1 MLLLTATTFAAAGGI
16 HYQTPMLGAMA
27 AEFGADSSTIGW
39 VPTLTFGG
47 FLVGIVLLVP
57 LGDRLDKRRLI
68 ITQHFA
74 AMLALL
80 AAGAAQGVAAAAASG
95 FLIGLCACY
104 AQNIVPMVAELAP
117 PGERGRAVGTVL
129 TALFLGI
136 LFARITGGIV
146 AAQLGWRWMYVLGAA
161 LLALIAPALIAR
173 LPHSAPKTTLAYP
186 ELLASMLALARVH
199 ADMRRVVA
207 IQLLLGICY
216 GGFWATIATM
226 LLQRHG
232 LGPTVAGLIG
242 IPGAAGILIARPA
255 GRWLDLRGPA
265 PIVTTGIAL
274 IIAAYGVFAFGV
286 WWPAALAVGAAL
298 LDSGLR
304 AAMVAN
310 QTVVNSLAP
319 EARSRSNTV
328 FGLSVWSGNAVGAFI
343 ATSALAASGWL
354 AVCAISALAAALA
367 LGVQLRAMRRAHD
380 NRPWTRLSCS
390 WKRTGRR

>member
-57 LGDRLDKRRLI
+57 LGDRVDKRRLI

-274 IIAAYGVFAFGV
+274 IIATYGVFAFGV

-354 AVCAISALAAALA
+354 AVCAISALAAAAA
-367 LGVQLRAMRRAHD
+367 LGVQLRAMR
-380 NRPWTRLSCS
+380 NRGQSPI
-390 WKRTGRR
+390 

>member
-39 VPTLTFGG
+39 IPTLTFGG
-47 FLVGIVLLVP
+47 FLVGIALLVP
-57 LGDRLDKRRLI
+57 LGDRVDKRRLI

-74 AMLALL
+74 AIVALL
-80 AAGAAQGVAAAAASG
+80 AAAAATGVATAAASG

-104 AQNIVPMVAELAP
+104 AQNIVPTVAELAP
-117 PGERGRAVGTVL
+117 PAGRGRAVGTVL

-136 LFARITGGIV
+136 LFARISGGIV
-146 AAQLGWRWMYVLGAA
+146 AAQLGWRWMYLLGAA

-173 LPHSAPKTTLAYP
+173 LPHSTPKTTLAYP
-186 ELLASMLALARVH
+186 KLLASMLTLARVH

-207 IQLLLGICY
+207 IQVLLGICY

-226 LLQRHG
+226 LLQWHG
-232 LGPTVAGLIG
+232 LGPAVAGLIG

-274 IIAAYGVFAFGV
+274 IIAAYGVLAFGI

-328 FGLSVWSGNAVGAFI
+328 FGLSVWSGNAIGAFI

-354 AVCAISALAAALA
+354 AVCAISALAAAAALA
-367 LGVQLRAMRRAHD
+367 VQLRSVLR
-380 NRPWTRLSCS
+380 
-390 WKRTGRR
+390 

>member
-57 LGDRLDKRRLI
+57 LGDRVDKRRLI

-354 AVCAISALAAALA
+354 AVCAISALAATLA
-367 LGVQLRAMRRAHD
+367 LGVQLRAMR
-380 NRPWTRLSCS
+380 NPGQSPI
-390 WKRTGRR
+390 

>member
-1 MLLLTATTFAAAGGI
+1 MLLLTAATFAAAGGI

-27 AEFGADSSTIGW
+27 AEFGADSATVGW

-57 LGDRLDKRRLI
+57 LGDRVDKRRLI
-68 ITQHFA
+68 ITQHLA
-74 AMLALL
+74 TIVALL
-80 AAGAAQGVAAAAASG
+80 AAAAATGVATAAASG

-146 AAQLGWRWMYVLGAA
+146 AAELGWRWMYVLGAV
-161 LLALIAPALIAR
+161 LLTLTAPALLAR
-173 LPHSAPKTTLAYP
+173 LPHSTPKTTLAYP
-186 ELLASMLALARVH
+186 ELLASMLSLARVH

-226 LLQRHG
+226 LLQFHG

-255 GRWLDLRGPA
+255 GRLLDLRGPA

-328 FGLSVWSGNAVGAFI
+328 FGLSVWSGNAIGAFI

-354 AVCAISALAAALA
+354 AVCAISALAAAAALA
-367 LGVQLRAMRRAHD
+367 VQLRSMLRYGH
-380 NRPWTRLSCS
+380 
-390 WKRTGRR
+390 GRV